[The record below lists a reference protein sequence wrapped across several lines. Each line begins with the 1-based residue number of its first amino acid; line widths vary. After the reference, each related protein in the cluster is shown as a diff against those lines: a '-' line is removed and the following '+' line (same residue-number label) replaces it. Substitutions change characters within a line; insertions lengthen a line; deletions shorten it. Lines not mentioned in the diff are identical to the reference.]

1 MPFPEEEAEGGGGME
16 QERGLAG
23 SVRRVAHLLLR
34 TFHVRVELFG
44 LELQEEA
51 LRLAKA
57 LAVVFAFLFLASA
70 GVLLASLTLVLAVW
84 DDPHRR
90 LLALGA
96 LSGLYLLGALGMG
109 LLARCLLKSARTPF
123 AETLHE
129 LKKDQEWMQTSK
141 KSGN

>member
-1 MPFPEEEAEGGGGME
+1 MPLPEEDAAGGGGTE
-16 QERGLAG
+16 QEGGLAG

-57 LAVVFAFLFLASA
+57 LTVLFAFLFLAAA
-70 GVLLASLTLVLAVW
+70 GVLLASLTLVFAVW
-84 DDPHRR
+84 DDPHGR
-90 LLALGA
+90 LVALGA

-123 AETLHE
+123 SETLHE
-129 LKKDQEWMQTSK
+129 LKKDQEWMQASK
-141 KSGN
+141 KSGI